1 MNNYHTVQLTGAA
14 QAAYIAQRFN
24 QPEPAAGIVNTVD
37 LYEFRRAFTDY
48 NRANNFSY
56 EGLTALFD
64 WLEQLAEDTGVPY
77 ELDVIA
83 LCCEFTE
90 YENLQEIQ
98 ENYSSTK
105 LDNIDDLQDHTAVI
119 EFDGGLI
126 IQDF

>member
-1 MNNYHTVQLTGAA
+1 MIIKTLNEHDFR
-14 QAAYIAQRFN
+14 QAFI
-24 QPEPAAGIVNTVD
+24 G
-37 LYEFRRAFTDY
+37 Y
-48 NRANNFSY
+48 NRGEQFSY
-56 EGLTALFD
+56 NGLTALFE
-64 WLEQLAEDTGVPY
+64 WLEELAEDTGVPY

-119 EFDGGLI
+119 EFDGGII